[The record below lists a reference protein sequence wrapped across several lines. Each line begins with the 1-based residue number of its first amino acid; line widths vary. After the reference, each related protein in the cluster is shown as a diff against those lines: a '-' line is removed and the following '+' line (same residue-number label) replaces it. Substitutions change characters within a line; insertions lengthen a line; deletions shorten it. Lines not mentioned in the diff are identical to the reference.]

1 MCLAWETLSKLF
13 GSPIAHKLLS
23 GLLSHFNHIL
33 LMCQPPFLCF
43 NSFTPSVIFNV
54 HWMDGKT
61 KAQRCEVTCSGDTA
75 GRQHLGLTDSM
86 SSVPFVAQ
94 QRLPLDVRAEGPE
107 LR

>member
-1 MCLAWETLSKLF
+1 
-13 GSPIAHKLLS
+13 
-23 GLLSHFNHIL
+23 
-33 LMCQPPFLCF
+33 
-43 NSFTPSVIFNV
+43 
-54 HWMDGKT
+54 MDGKT